1 MANMTNHTSVEF
13 SFEKQTN
20 AKRSKDETATRKG
33 TTIETT
39 LALRM
44 GIAVPFLYFGV
55 QAAAAPFYPGY
66 SFLTRDASTLGSPG
80 SSLPAVFNVGAICVG
95 VLLFI
100 AAWSFL
106 RAFRSLGVRNFIA
119 WPTTLAIV
127 SSGLGCINAGL
138 FPLPDPRHTESVLA
152 LCGVGIF
159 LLPFLLPLALWK
171 LLDRGRVAAYFVTN
185 IIALFALFPIMSGLV
200 QRLGIKWGVD
210 MLWYQTLLNNYHGL
224 LQRIFALIVFVPVG
238 VSALFLLRR
247 LRSEE
252 SSCPRTPRPSAS
264 TGASSFLQR

>member
-1 MANMTNHTSVEF
+1 MVEMTNHESAGF
-13 SFEKQTN
+13 PFEKQTN
-20 AKRSKDETATRKG
+20 GKGIKDQTATRKG

-55 QAAAAPFYPGY
+55 QLAAAPFYPGY

-80 SSLPAVFNVGAICVG
+80 SSLPAMFNVGAICVG
-95 VLLFI
+95 ILLFI
-100 AAWSFL
+100 AAWGFL
-106 RAFRSLGVRNFIA
+106 RAFRFLGVRNFIA

-127 SSGLGCINAGL
+127 SSGLGCINAGM
-138 FPLPDPRHTESVLA
+138 FPLPYPRHTESVLA

-159 LLPFLLPLALWK
+159 LLPFLLPLAIWK
-171 LLDRGRVAAYFVTN
+171 LLDRGAVAAYFVAN

-200 QRLGIKWGVD
+200 QRFGIKWGVD

-224 LQRIFALIVFVPVG
+224 LQRIFALIVFVPIG
-238 VSALFLLRR
+238 VSALFLSQRLRR
-247 LRSEE
+247 EE
-252 SSCPRTPRPSAS
+252 SSGLRAPRLSAS
-264 TGASSFLQR
+264 TGAPSFLQR